1 MEWFFLSKLDKAT
14 PSVGRL
20 EFIVLMAAMTALDAF
35 SIDGMLP
42 ALDSIARDLHVVVE
56 NHRQYV
62 VTALFF
68 GFSIGVLLY
77 GFLSDQYGR
86 RRPVVAG
93 FVVFFFGSLLCI
105 FAHTFTVL
113 LAGRVLQG
121 LGAAGPYVLAT
132 AIVRDLY
139 KGRDMAQV
147 MSLISAVFIGVPMV
161 APFIGQG
168 ITMLAGWRSFFGV
181 LALYSCFVLIW
192 FWFRQAET
200 LKPANRQTL
209 SFSVIRGSVAEV
221 MTNQQ
226 FVRYLLAMSAAL
238 GAFIAYLSTA
248 QQSFQVIYQF
258 GNWFPLVF
266 AAIASV
272 FGIGSVLNARWVHAF
287 GSARLLHR
295 ALSVAV
301 LVSTVYAVANLAI
314 GDLPPAWVHLTYLCV
329 LVFCFA
335 FLFGNIT
342 SLALEPM
349 GHIAGSASSL
359 FISFSTIIAI
369 GIATLIGAFL
379 ENHVQ
384 PIVVGF
390 GLFCAVALVLNL
402 PNTQLDTDTHSDC

>member
-1 MEWFFLSKLDKAT
+1 MSEKKVTS
-14 PSVGRL
+14 SIGRL

-42 ALDSIARDLHVVVE
+42 ALDNIASDLNVVVE

-62 VTALFF
+62 VTSLFF
-68 GFSIGVLLY
+68 GFSVGVLIY

-86 RRPVVAG
+86 RMPVVAG

-105 FAHTFTVL
+105 FANTFTML

-161 APFIGQG
+161 APFLGQG
-168 ITMLAGWRSFFGV
+168 VMMLAGWRSFFIV
-181 LALYSCFVLIW
+181 LAIYACLVLAW
-192 FWFRQAET
+192 FWFRQKET
-200 LKPANRQTL
+200 LLPEHRQAL
-209 SFSVIRGSVAEV
+209 SVLVIKKSVVEALTHTQFLRYLFAMSVA
-221 MTNQQ
+221 M
-226 FVRYLLAMSAAL
+226 

-248 QQSFQVIYQF
+248 QQTFQVIYNF

-266 AAIASV
+266 ASIASV
-272 FGIGSVLNARWVHAF
+272 FGIGSVLNARWVHSV
-287 GSARLLHR
+287 GSARLVHR
-295 ALSVAV
+295 ALSVIV
-301 LVSTVYAVANLAI
+301 LVSGAYALANLFV
-314 GDLPPAWVHLTYLCV
+314 GGLPPVWVHLAYLCV
-329 LVFCFA
+329 FVFCFA

-342 SLALEPM
+342 SLALEQM

-359 FISFSTIIAI
+359 FNSISTIIAI
-369 GIATLIGAFL
+369 GIAITIGAL
-379 ENHVQ
+379 LDDHVQ
-384 PIVVGF
+384 PIIVGF
-390 GLFCAVALVLNL
+390 GIFCAIALVLNY
-402 PNTQLDTDTHSDC
+402 PRARIRLDRDHL

>member
-1 MEWFFLSKLDKAT
+1 M
-14 PSVGRL
+14 GRL

-35 SIDGMLP
+35 SIDGILP
-42 ALDSIARDLHVVVE
+42 ALDSITTELHVVVD

-68 GFSIGVLLY
+68 GFSLGVLIY
-77 GFLSDQYGR
+77 GFMSDQYGR

-93 FVVFFFGSLLCI
+93 FVVFSFGSLLCI
-105 FAHTFTVL
+105 FAQTFNVL
-113 LAGRVLQG
+113 IVGRVLQG

-147 MSLISAVFIGVPMV
+147 MSLISAVFIGVPMI

-168 ITMLAGWRSFFGV
+168 ITMLAGWRSFFVV
-181 LALYSCFVLIW
+181 LAVYSCLVLLW
-192 FWFRQAET
+192 FWTRQAET
-200 LKPANRQTL
+200 LHPNNRQKL
-209 SFSVIRGSVAEV
+209 SFAGIKNSMVEV
-221 MTNQQ
+221 LSNGQ
-226 FVRYLLAMSAAL
+226 FLRYLFAMGAAL

-258 GNWFPLVF
+258 GNWFPIMF

-272 FGIGSVLNARWVHAF
+272 FGIGSVLNARWVHAI
-287 GSARLLHR
+287 GSVHLLHR
-295 ALSVAV
+295 ALTVAV
-301 LVSTVYAVANLAI
+301 LISGVYALANLMLD
-314 GDLPPAWVHLTYLCV
+314 GLPPAWVHLTYLCV

-349 GHIAGSASSL
+349 GHIVGSASSV
-359 FISFSTIIAI
+359 FNSFSTIIAI
-369 GIATLIGAFL
+369 GIATLIGGFL
-379 ENHVQ
+379 EDHVQ
-384 PIVVGF
+384 PVIVGF
-390 GLFCAVALVLNL
+390 GSFCGVALVLNL
-402 PNTQLDTDTHSDC
+402 PNTRRDSDSQPVH

>member
-1 MEWFFLSKLDKAT
+1 VSSTTSEKKVA
-14 PSVGRL
+14 PSVGKL

-42 ALDSIARDLHVVVE
+42 ALDSIATDLHIVID

-68 GFSIGVLLY
+68 GFAIGVLIY

-86 RRPVVAG
+86 RLPVVAG

-105 FAHTFTVL
+105 FAQTFHLL

-168 ITMLAGWRSFFGV
+168 ITMMAGWRSFFVVSAVYACVV
-181 LALYSCFVLIW
+181 LAW
-192 FWFRQAET
+192 FWYRQTET
-200 LKPANRQTL
+200 LLPENRQVL
-209 SFSVIRGSVAEV
+209 SFSVIKSSAVEV
-221 MTNQQ
+221 LSNHQ
-226 FVRYLLAMSAAL
+226 FLRYLFAMGAAL

-248 QQSFQVIYQF
+248 QQSFQVIYNF

-266 AAIASV
+266 ASIASA
-272 FGIGSVLNARWVHAF
+272 FGIGSVLNARWVHEI
-287 GSARLLHR
+287 GSVQLIHR

-301 LVSTVYAVANLAI
+301 LVSCAYALFNFVSN
-314 GDLPPAWVHLTYLCV
+314 GLPPVLLHLAYLCV
-329 LVFCFA
+329 LVSCFA
-335 FLFGNIT
+335 FLFGNMA

-349 GHIAGSASSL
+349 GHIAGAASSL
-359 FISFSTIIAI
+359 FNAISTIIAI
-369 GIATLIGAFL
+369 SIATAIGSVL
-379 ENHVQ
+379 EDHVQ
-384 PIVVGF
+384 PVVVGF
-390 GLFCAVALVLNL
+390 GLFCAIALVLNY
-402 PNTQLDTDTHSDC
+402 PNTRLKPRA